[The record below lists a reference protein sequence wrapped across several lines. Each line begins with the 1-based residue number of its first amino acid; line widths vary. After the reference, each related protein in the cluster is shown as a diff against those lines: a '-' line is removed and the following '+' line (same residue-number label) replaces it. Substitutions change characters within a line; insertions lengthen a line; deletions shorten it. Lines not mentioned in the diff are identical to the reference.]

1 MKLALFTDEVSQDL
15 EKALRLAVR
24 HGCEGVEIRSVWDT
38 PVPKLS
44 AEQVKEIKAL
54 LDSYGLKCA
63 AIASPVF
70 KCELD
75 DPAAQAEH
83 LEFLRR
89 CIGIG
94 QELGTNII
102 RVFAFWRRGPAE
114 EVWERVKAQFAP
126 AIPIAEAEGALLGI
140 ENEPSTYSGTAAE
153 VRRLIEEMDSPAVR
167 AIWDPGN
174 EVHVPDLIPYP
185 DSYRL
190 VAPFMVHMHI
200 KDGVR
205 IPETKVVPVG
215 DGIVDWLGQFAE
227 LKRVGYDGYLS
238 METHWRPQQLTE
250 EQMNK
255 PGGASFSE
263 GGNTRP
269 TCAWK
274 DSPPSSPRPN
284 SHRQNQRPGPTKGL
298 AVTSSDLL
306 FTIL

>member
-15 EKALRLAVR
+15 EKALQLGARY
-24 HGCEGVEIRSVWDT
+24 GCVGAEIRSVWDT

-44 AEQVKEIKAL
+44 AEQVREIKRL
-54 LDSYGLKCA
+54 LDSYGMKCA

-102 RVFAFWRRGPAE
+102 RAFAFWRRQQPE

-126 AIPIAEAEGALLGI
+126 AIPIAEAEGAILAL
-140 ENEPSTYSGTAAE
+140 ENEPSTYSGAAAE
-153 VRRLIEEMDSPAVR
+153 VARLIEELDSPAVR
-167 AIWDPGN
+167 AVWDPGN
-174 EVHVPDLIPYP
+174 EVHIPGTTPYP

-190 VAPFMVHMHI
+190 LAPHMVHMHI
-200 KDGVR
+200 KDGLR
-205 IPETKVVPVG
+205 DPDPRVVCVG
-215 DGIVDWLGQFAE
+215 DGMVDWKGQFQDLQAA
-227 LKRVGYDGYLS
+227 GYDGYLS
-238 METHWRPQQLTE
+238 LETHWRPVSLTQ
-250 EQMNK
+250 EQANR

-263 GGNTRP
+263 GGEYATDL
-269 TCAWK
+269 CL
-274 DSPPSSPRPN
+274 
-284 SHRQNQRPGPTKGL
+284 QRLTE
-298 AVTSSDLL
+298 LL
-306 FTIL
+306 KQAGG